1 MVLEEVDCLKANFWF
16 YLQRAAD
23 SGLLNRECIK
33 RENIMSLTE
42 YLLISIK
49 WMAKSTKRI
58 YTFVVV
64 FMHIEHNLVEQAVVI
79 LLRNE
84 CPQFFGCI
92 GIIKILIH
100 RL

>member
-1 MVLEEVDCLKANFWF
+1 MGACALGTAVLLLFPLKNK
-16 YLQRAAD
+16 
-23 SGLLNRECIK
+23 NT
-33 RENIMSLTE
+33 NNLTTPQA
-42 YLLISIK
+42 LISIK

-58 YTFVVV
+58 YTFAVV

-84 CPQFFGCI
+84 CPQFLGCI

-100 RL
+100 R